1 MKIILFPR
9 LSLTIALLATLL
21 LVNCG
26 AKKKTDDSAA
36 ASQPV
41 ASANASVEA
50 GKAVYMGKGACWT
63 CHGEL
68 GLGDGPA
75 GAALNPKPRNLQE
88 AAGWKNGKTT
98 EGIMKTLMEGL
109 AGGAMVS
116 YKDSLTEEERMAVT
130 EYVLSLGN

>member
-1 MKIILFPR
+1 MNKILFPKFTFATI
-9 LSLTIALLATLL
+9 LLTALFT
-21 LVNCG
+21 VNCG
-26 AKKKTDDSAA
+26 GKKKTDESAA

-41 ASANASVEA
+41 ASANASAEA

-75 GAALNPKPRNLQE
+75 GAALNPKPRNLQVDE
-88 AAGWKNGKTT
+88 GWKNGKTS

-109 AGGAMVS
+109 AGGSMVS

>member
-1 MKIILFPR
+1 MNRILFPK
-9 LSLTIALLATLL
+9 LTFTIALLASLIM
-21 LVNCG
+21 VNCG
-26 AKKKTDDSAA
+26 GKKKTDESAA
-36 ASQPV
+36 ASEPV
-41 ASANASVEA
+41 ATANASAEA

-88 AAGWKNGKTT
+88 AEGWKNGKSL

-109 AGGAMVS
+109 AGGSMVS